1 MKQLLDGRSDLLK
14 KTQSDILRLNVTD
27 SVLTDKKEL
36 GSDLKEIDFI
46 SENNNLLK
54 NACFENITDNRK
66 LRRRNYRTYAEAVS
80 GTKSIR
86 GEPVNDVEKIGK
98 STLGKK
104 DLT

>member
-1 MKQLLDGRSDLLK
+1 MKQLLDGRSDPLK
-14 KTQSDILRLNVTD
+14 KTQSDILRLNVTN

-36 GSDLKEIDFI
+36 GSDLKEIDFK
-46 SENNNLLK
+46 NNNLLK

-66 LRRRNYRTYAEAVS
+66 LRSRNYRTYAEAVS